1 MILIG
6 VTHHSQKQSL
16 RGKYHPPCLI
26 SPTSTYMAPLFC
38 TLLDYFI
45 PPLSF
50 PACLFR
56 VVLCR
61 LVADGRLVRSICNE
75 T

>member
-16 RGKYHPPCLI
+16 RGKYYPPCLK
-26 SPTSTYMAPLFC
+26 SSTYTYMAPFFC

-50 PACLFR
+50 PARPFR
-56 VVLCR
+56 VVSCR